1 MQTEIDQVIGI
12 VCEVGQ
18 LPAIGPDDDVFD
30 AGFSSVRSLELLI
43 RLEDTFNVSIPDDQ
57 FISCRTARALF
68 EVVTKTQREETS

>member
-1 MQTEIDQVIGI
+1 MPTEIDQIIGI

-43 RLEDTFNVSIPDDQ
+43 RLEDTFNLSIPDEQ
-57 FISCRTARALF
+57 FISCRTARALC
-68 EVVTKTQREETS
+68 EVVTKNQQEGTS